1 MKAQP
6 ISPGAAA
13 IPDGEFLSA
22 WIDGEVEPES
32 GEDIARDLGGNMAW
46 RRRIEDWMWVGDA
59 LRSEE
64 VVALHSP
71 QLCARIVRALEAE
84 PALLA
89 PQALPEPAAAG
100 RRRPSRWGHRAAS
113 AGAVAAAAAVLVF
126 VAVPMLRDGSGGL
139 PGSGV
144 QSAAP
149 TVALAP
155 APLAAAAVSI
165 RKPETSQAVAMGNA
179 GTGSAVGAAAVQAMR
194 PASFD
199 AGWGPYIDAHS
210 DYAGYGVMPAADVIL
225 RPDGAAAR

>member
-6 ISPGAAA
+6 TSPGAAA
-13 IPDGEFLSA
+13 VPDGEFLSA
-22 WIDGEVEPES
+22 WLDGEVEPES
-32 GEDIARDLGGNMAW
+32 GHGIAQGLSSNAAW
-46 RRRIEDWMWVGDA
+46 RRRIEDWTWVGDA

-64 VVALHSP
+64 VAALHSP
-71 QLCARIVRALEAE
+71 QLCTRIVRALESE

-89 PQALPEPAAAG
+89 PQALAAPVAEG
-100 RRRPSRWGHRAAS
+100 KPTPSRWGHRAAS
-113 AGAVAAAAAVLVF
+113 AGAIAAAAAVLVF
-126 VAVPMLRDGSGGL
+126 VAVPMLRDGGSGL

-144 QSAAP
+144 RSAAP

-155 APLAAAAVSI
+155 APVVAAAAPI
-165 RKPETSQAVAMGNA
+165 RKPDTAQAVAMG
-179 GTGSAVGAAAVQAMR
+179 GSGVGLAVGGTAVQAMR

-225 RPDGAAAR
+225 RPDEAVAR

>member
-6 ISPGAAA
+6 TSPGGAAV
-13 IPDGEFLSA
+13 PDGEFLSA
-22 WIDGEVEPES
+22 WLDGEVEPES
-32 GEDIARDLGGNMAW
+32 GHGIVQGLSSNAAW
-46 RRRIEDWMWVGDA
+46 RRRIEDWTWVGDA

-64 VVALHSP
+64 VAALHSP
-71 QLCARIVRALEAE
+71 QLCTRIVRALEAE

-89 PQALPEPAAAG
+89 PQALAAPVAEEK
-100 RRRPSRWGHRAAS
+100 RSPSRWSHRAAS
-113 AGAVAAAAAVLVF
+113 AGAIAAAAAVLVF
-126 VAVPMLRDGSGGL
+126 VAVPMLREGSSGL

-144 QSAAP
+144 RATAP
-149 TVALAP
+149 MVALAP
-155 APLAAAAVSI
+155 APVVAGAAPI
-165 RKPETSQAVAMGNA
+165 RKAETAQTGAMGNT
-179 GTGSAVGAAAVQAMR
+179 GTGLAVGSAAVQAMR